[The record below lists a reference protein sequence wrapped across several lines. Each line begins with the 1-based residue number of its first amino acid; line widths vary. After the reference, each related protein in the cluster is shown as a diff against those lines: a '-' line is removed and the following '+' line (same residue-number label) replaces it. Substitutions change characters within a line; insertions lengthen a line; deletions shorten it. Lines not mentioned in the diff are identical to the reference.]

1 MAKEKKA
8 LNYVL
13 KVEGFPTPMC
23 NFAETEDA
31 LLVAKVSTRATAIA
45 FAETYA
51 LALIKDY
58 TGLPVSMDT
67 LPDGWSISV
76 SNTKSC
82 FIVRYNDCITHAV
95 LIERICP
102 HCGCNPSDEPY
113 CMAPT
118 HCPKCGTML

>member
-1 MAKEKKA
+1 MVQERE

-23 NFAETEDA
+23 NFGDNTDT
-31 LLVAKVSTRATAIA
+31 LMVAKVANKSVAITFAEAYAIA
-45 FAETYA
+45 V
-51 LALIKDY
+51 IKDY
-58 TGLPVSMDT
+58 TGLPVTMEA
-67 LPDGWSISV
+67 LPEGWSISV
-76 SNTKSC
+76 STTKNC
-82 FIVRYNDCITHAV
+82 FVVRYNDCITHAI

-113 CMAPT
+113 CMTAT